1 MRARAATV
9 AASLAALLAACSVTD
24 DAARSASHAPP
35 ASAAWQIVLDGTY
48 PGDPGAEIYEID
60 GDAGAQGVAAVRAAS
75 PNAYVVCYLS
85 AGSWEEWRGDADAF
99 PATLLGNELDGWPGE
114 RHVDLRALDALA
126 PIWEARV
133 EECAA
138 AGFDAI
144 DPDNI
149 DSYAANSG
157 FALTADDAAAAF
169 ELLASLAHER
179 GMGIAQK
186 NAPELA
192 ARLVAVGDLV
202 VSEQCFED
210 DFCDLWAPYLD
221 AGKPVLD
228 VEYAVATPPAEWCD
242 RAASAGISL
251 LVSPLELDAL
261 GERCPA

>member
-1 MRARAATV
+1 MRARCAAV
-9 AASLAALLAACSVTD
+9 AASLAALLAACSTPGTGDVSTPS
-24 DAARSASHAPP
+24 RHP

-60 GDAGAQGVAAVRAAS
+60 GAAGAEGVAAVRAAS
-75 PNAYVVCYLS
+75 PDAYAVCYLS
-85 AGSWEEWRGDADAF
+85 AGSWEEWRDDADAF
-99 PATLLGNELDGWPGE
+99 PASLLGNDLGGWPGE
-114 RHVDLRALDALA
+114 RYVDLRALDALA

-133 EECAA
+133 ESCAA

-149 DSYAANSG
+149 DAYAAGSG
-157 FALTADDAAAAF
+157 FPLTADDAAAAF
-169 ELLASLAHER
+169 ELLAAMAHER
-179 GMGIAQK
+179 GLGIAQK

-228 VEYAVATPPAEWCD
+228 VEYAVVAPPVEWCD